1 MLRTHQDYNI
11 EITYHTREAIMV
23 VDAWSWRSPMSQLV
37 AKDMSFKM
45 CEELNKLNLS
55 IIANTEVMKIEVD
68 STLL

>member
-1 MLRTHQDYNI
+1 
-11 EITYHTREAIMV
+11 
-23 VDAWSWRSPMSQLV
+23 MSQLV